1 MITGD
6 FRCWEHWRHLKCY
19 AHVFKGEYLI
29 MEWLFFS
36 SSRRKNIVPHEYR
49 RHFPTEM
56 KDHNS
61 HDILLLCT
69 SCHAASNVH
78 DGFLK
83 QQLAE
88 EFAAPQGC
96 EEGVRLLEDS
106 DRRRVRSAARALLT
120 AGEGLPEQR
129 REELQVLIKSFLNM
143 NEEQELTNEVLQQ
156 AAGLETRWVS
166 TQTKLNSSIILS
178 FIYFSYLFPPELE
191 TKIPN

>member
-1 MITGD
+1 M
-6 FRCWEHWRHLKCY
+6 
-19 AHVFKGEYLI
+19 
-29 MEWLFFS
+29 
-36 SSRRKNIVPHEYR
+36 PHEYR

-69 SCHAASNVH
+69 LCHAASNVH

-106 DRRRVRSAARALLT
+106 DRRRVRSAARALLS
-120 AGEGLPEQR
+120 AGEGLPEPR
-129 REELQVLIKSFLNM
+129 REELQVLIRSFLNV
-143 NEEQELTNEVLQQ
+143 NEEQELSEEVLQQ
-156 AAGLETRWVS
+156 AASLETR
-166 TQTKLNSSIILS
+166 
-178 FIYFSYLFPPELE
+178 
-191 TKIPN
+191 

>member
-1 MITGD
+1 MNFPD
-6 FRCWEHWRHLKCY
+6 PH
-19 AHVFKGEYLI
+19 
-29 MEWLFFS
+29 
-36 SSRRKNIVPHEYR
+36 RKNIVPHEYR
-49 RHFPTEM
+49 RHFPAEL

-96 EEGVRLLEDS
+96 EEGIRLMEDS

-120 AGEGLPEQR
+120 TGDGLPEQR
-129 REELQVLIKSFLNM
+129 RKELQALIKCFLSVNEEEELTD
-143 NEEQELTNEVLQQ
+143 EALQQ
-156 AAGLETRWVS
+156 AAGLETR
-166 TQTKLNSSIILS
+166 
-178 FIYFSYLFPPELE
+178 
-191 TKIPN
+191 

>member
-1 MITGD
+1 M
-6 FRCWEHWRHLKCY
+6 
-19 AHVFKGEYLI
+19 
-29 MEWLFFS
+29 
-36 SSRRKNIVPHEYR
+36 PHEYR

-120 AGEGLPEQR
+120 AGDSLPELR
-129 REELQVLIKSFLNM
+129 REELQVLIKNFLCV
-143 NEEQELTNEVLQQ
+143 NEEEKLTDEVLQQ
-156 AAGLETRWVS
+156 AAGLETRWVL
-166 TQTKLNSSIILS
+166 TLDTGLNLYKTS
-178 FIYFSYLFPPELE
+178 
-191 TKIPN
+191 